1 MAFLRRIIRPS
12 NPTKKNTLSEPT
24 AGTEK
29 EIERQVNEITKK
41 TETLSTS
48 DFEVATFA
56 LS

>member
-1 MAFLRRIIRPS
+1 M
-12 NPTKKNTLSEPT
+12 SEPT
-24 AGTEK
+24 TGTEK
-29 EIERQVNEITKK
+29 GMEGQVDEITKK